1 MSRPGV
7 DDILRWPLFRPLD
20 LRAKDSRMSEID
32 TCAPECGERDP
43 KPNTPDPSN
52 PNPIFPDPSAKNPR
66 PRRDLA
72 EVGGAEE
79 GDIGEI

>member
-1 MSRPGV
+1 
-7 DDILRWPLFRPLD
+7 
-20 LRAKDSRMSEID
+20 MSEID

-43 KPNTPDPSN
+43 KPNTPDPST
-52 PNPIFPDPSAKNPR
+52 PNPIFPDPSAKDPR

-79 GDIGEI
+79 GDIGEM

>member
-1 MSRPGV
+1 
-7 DDILRWPLFRPLD
+7 
-20 LRAKDSRMSEID
+20 MSEID

-43 KPNTPDPSN
+43 KPNTPDPST
-52 PNPIFPDPSAKNPR
+52 PNPIFPDPSAKDPR

-79 GDIGEI
+79 ERAGDRREDARLPQGRKVAW

>member
-1 MSRPGV
+1 
-7 DDILRWPLFRPLD
+7 
-20 LRAKDSRMSEID
+20 MSEID

-52 PNPIFPDPSAKNPR
+52 PNATRPDPSAKNPR
-66 PRRDLA
+66 PRPDLA

-79 GDIGEI
+79 ERAGDRGEDARLPQGRQAAR

>member
-43 KPNTPDPSN
+43 KPNTPDPSH
-52 PNPIFPDPSAKNPR
+52 PNPIFLKPSAKSPR

-72 EVGGAEE
+72 EVGGDIEE
-79 GDIGEI
+79 I

>member
-1 MSRPGV
+1 
-7 DDILRWPLFRPLD
+7 
-20 LRAKDSRMSEID
+20 MSEID

-43 KPNTPDPSN
+43 KPNTPDHST
-52 PNPIFPDPSAKNPR
+52 PNPIFPDPSAKHPR

-79 GDIGEI
+79 ERAGDRREDARLPQGRVVSQ

>member
-1 MSRPGV
+1 
-7 DDILRWPLFRPLD
+7 
-20 LRAKDSRMSEID
+20 MSEID

-43 KPNTPDPSN
+43 EPNTPDPSH
-52 PNPIFPDPSAKNPR
+52 PNPIFLKPSSKSPR

-79 GDIGEI
+79 ERAGDRREDARLPQGRQAAR

>member
-1 MSRPGV
+1 
-7 DDILRWPLFRPLD
+7 
-20 LRAKDSRMSEID
+20 MSEID

-79 GDIGEI
+79 ERAGDRREDARLPQGRQAAR